1 MNLRFTVI
9 LLLII
14 CNENALSAQNYEALK
29 LQFNPLFGKVALVLN
44 QSYFSANNNDSI
56 QFDVLRF
63 YISGIEL
70 LLNGKT
76 VWKELN
82 SFHLLDA
89 SVISSLSINLN
100 TSSKPVFDKLKFN
113 LGIDSITNVAGAMGG
128 DLDPT
133 KGMYW
138 TWQSGYINFKLEG
151 KSKVC
156 NTRNN
161 EFTFHLGGYQYPY
174 NTLQTVN
181 LNTNNLNELS
191 IILNVEE
198 MISII
203 DLSKQNHIMSPGKEA
218 VLLSNELTRIFSVQ

>member
-1 MNLRFTVI
+1 MYLKLTAI

-14 CNENALSAQNYEALK
+14 CRVNISSAQNDEAMT
-29 LQFNPLFGKVALVLN
+29 LQFNPVFGKEALVLSK
-44 QSYFSANNNDSI
+44 SYFSKNNNDSI
-56 QFDVLRF
+56 QFDILRF

-76 VWKELN
+76 VWKESN
-82 SFHLLDA
+82 SFHLVDA
-89 SVISSLSINLN
+89 SVISSLQINLN
-100 TSSKPVFDKLKFN
+100 TSSKQEFDKLKFN
-113 LGIDSITNVAGAMGG
+113 MGIDSTTNVAGAMGG

-151 KSKVC
+151 KSKAC

-174 NTLQTVN
+174 NTLQSVL
-181 LNTNNLNELS
+181 LNAKNSNELS
-191 IILNVEE
+191 IIINAEE
-198 MISII
+198 MISKI
-203 DLSKQNHIMSPGKEA
+203 DLSKQNHIMSPGKKA
-218 VLLSNELTRIFSVQ
+218 VLLSNELTKVFEIQ

>member
-1 MNLRFTVI
+1 MYLKLTAI

-14 CNENALSAQNYEALK
+14 CRVNISSAQNDEAIT
-29 LQFNPLFGKVALVLN
+29 LQFNPVFGREALVLG
-44 QSYFSANNNDSI
+44 QSYFSTNNHDSI
-56 QFDVLRF
+56 EIDVFKF
-63 YISGIEL
+63 YISGVEL
-70 LLNGKT
+70 LLNGKI

-82 SFHLLDA
+82 SFHLVDA
-89 SVISSLSINLN
+89 SVINSLSTKLN
-100 TSSKPVFDKLKFN
+100 TSSKLIFNKLKFN
-113 LGIDSITNVAGAMGG
+113 VGIDTITNVAGAMGG

-174 NTLQTVN
+174 NTLQSVN

-191 IILNVEE
+191 IVINVEE
-198 MISII
+198 MISKI
-203 DLSKQNHIMSPGKEA
+203 DLRKQNHIMSPGKEA
-218 VLLSNELTRIFSVQ
+218 VLLSNELTGIFSVQ

>member
-9 LLLII
+9 LFLITCSVNI
-14 CNENALSAQNYEALK
+14 SSAQNGETLT
-29 LQFNPLFGKVALVLN
+29 LQFNPVFGKEALVLSK
-44 QSYFSANNNDSI
+44 SYFSKNNNDSI

-82 SFHLLDA
+82 SFHMVDA

-100 TSSKPVFDKLKFN
+100 TSSKLVFDKLKFN
-113 LGIDSITNVAGAMGG
+113 MGIDSTTNVAGALGG

-174 NTLQTVN
+174 NTLQSVD
-181 LNTNNLNELS
+181 LNANNSNELS
-191 IILNVEE
+191 IIINAEE
-198 MISII
+198 MISKI
-203 DLSKQNHIMSPGKEA
+203 DLRKQNHIMSPGKEA
-218 VLLSNELTRIFSVQ
+218 VLLSNELTGIFSVQ

>member
-174 NTLQTVN
+174 NTLQSVD
-181 LNTNNLNELS
+181 LNANNSNELS
-191 IILNVEE
+191 IIINVEE
-198 MISII
+198 MISKI
-203 DLSKQNHIMSPGKEA
+203 DLRKQNHIMSPGKEA
-218 VLLSNELTRIFSVQ
+218 VLLSNELNKVFSVR

>member
-1 MNLRFTVI
+1 MNLRLTLI
-9 LLLII
+9 LLLITVSV
-14 CNENALSAQNYEALK
+14 NMSLSQSGEMLT
-29 LQFNPLFGKVALVLN
+29 LQFNPVFGKEALVLSK
-44 QSYFSANNNDSI
+44 SYFSKNNNDTI
-56 QFDVLRF
+56 QFDILRF
-63 YISGIEL
+63 YISDIEL

-82 SFHLLDA
+82 SFHLVDA
-89 SVISSLSINLN
+89 SVVSSLSINLN
-100 TSSKPVFDKLKFN
+100 SSSKTVFDKLKFN
-113 LGIDSITNVAGAMGG
+113 LGIDSTTNVAGALGG
-128 DLDPT
+128 ELDPT

-174 NTLQTVN
+174 NTVQSVL
-181 LNTNNLNELS
+181 LNANNSKELN
-191 IILNVEE
+191 IVINAEE
-198 MISII
+198 MISKI

-218 VLLSNELTRIFSVQ
+218 VLLSNELNKVFSVR

>member
-1 MNLRFTVI
+1 MNLRLTLI
-9 LLLII
+9 LLLITVSVNI
-14 CNENALSAQNYEALK
+14 SLSQNGEMLT
-29 LQFNPLFGKVALVLN
+29 LQFNPVFGKEALVLSK
-44 QSYFSANNNDSI
+44 SYFSKNNNDTI
-56 QFDVLRF
+56 QFDILRF
-63 YISGIEL
+63 YISDIEL

-82 SFHLLDA
+82 SFHLVDA
-89 SVISSLSINLN
+89 SVVSSLIINLN
-100 TSSKPVFDKLKFN
+100 SSSKTVFDKLKFN
-113 LGIDSITNVAGAMGG
+113 LGIDSTTNVAGALGG

-174 NTLQTVN
+174 NTVQSVL
-181 LNTNNLNELS
+181 LNANNSKELNIVINAEE
-191 IILNVEE
+191 II
-198 MISII
+198 SKI

-218 VLLSNELTRIFSVQ
+218 VLLSNELNKVFSVR